1 MRIARFDLLRYG
13 KFTDRSL
20 TLPRADQD
28 FHFIVG
34 PNEAGKSTLRAAI
47 QDLLF
52 GIETRSRFNFLHP
65 HHEMRLGARLEREG
79 GQDAGPLDFI
89 RLKARTNT
97 LKTPGGATLPEE
109 ALSPFLGQ
117 VDRHFFDQMFGLD
130 HQRLVAGGEQILNA
144 SNDIGRILF
153 QAAAGIG
160 GLGEIR
166 EQLEQEADRLWSKRK
181 SDNRE
186 YYQASAQLEQ
196 AKADLDRATV
206 RAKDWLAAR
215 ERVGDLQAD
224 LERTS
229 AGCQV
234 LEQERDRLQ
243 RVWRIATPLANLRD
257 REERLAVLGAVPTL
271 PEEAGAQLAR
281 AERDIAMASQSLQ
294 LHEAQVVDLT
304 ARRDALH
311 PDPAILERATEIA
324 ALAEQRQRLGNH
336 ERDIGRR
343 LEEVRVLWQ
352 QVQNGAR
359 QLGWPDED
367 ETALGQRLPG
377 RLVRSAINE
386 LLRRHEAL
394 AQTLASAEETI
405 RARQRELQV
414 IDADLVALPG
424 TQPPPALPKALVAAR
439 DLGNISVQQL
449 QLDGQVARLTRD
461 LDRALLALGEGH
473 PALDHLSSLALPAP
487 REITDIIQ
495 WRATLESSAAKL
507 ADGLRE
513 LRAEV
518 GRLELETR
526 QYQATHKPVTLA
538 EVRERRAQRDATW
551 GGIKAGALALAET
564 ADRFEQQIA
573 SADVLSDQRHDK
585 AQEAAGLQA
594 RLDRLEQLLQ
604 QQRDLEALV
613 QENDRDLTAHH
624 QDWERQIAHIG
635 LPGLPLARVESWRAA
650 RERVLRAVEA
660 LEEDRAGRDAFGR
673 RVTAA
678 SQALA
683 RALGTL
689 APDGESQGLAALLP
703 LAEEVVTSARQAA
716 DKREL
721 LANQKVRALATL
733 AENRQRREEAHQ
745 AMAAWR
751 SELQQNL
758 ALAHLPPDTPLGALQ
773 EALDLFAEMHR
784 DLEKIRELRVNRI
797 DMMRRDLADF
807 AGTAQTL
814 ARGLAPEL
822 APEAADGIALALAR
836 RLQQETAAAQDRDRL
851 QAALTQA
858 TGEAQADRARLTV
871 AQATL
876 DPLRQRLP
884 PGADLE
890 ILREA
895 IRRSDHQRQLGTER
909 DQFHEQLLK
918 DGDGL
923 DPGALEAERAGID
936 VLAIPARVS
945 ALREEIEQLVSQQN
959 QRTAD
964 LRLAEANLARIAGQD
979 EAAQAE
985 ARRQEA
991 LARMGNAVERFV
1003 RVHTAAKLLRWSIER
1018 FREHKQGPL
1027 LARASA
1033 IFRGLTGGALERLQ
1047 VDYDIQP
1054 PTLLGQRPNGA
1065 RVHIEGMSE
1074 GTRDQLYLALRL
1086 AALEL
1091 HLRQTPPLPFIA
1103 DDLFINYDNG
1113 RARAGF
1119 AALADLSRLT
1129 QVIFL
1134 SHHHHLVELASEVFG
1149 GDLNVLDLE
1158 V

>member
-34 PNEAGKSTLRAAI
+34 PNEAGKSTLRDAI

-52 GIETRSRFNFLHP
+52 GIETRSRYNFLHP
-65 HHEMRLGARLEREG
+65 HHEMRLGALLERDG
-79 GQDAGPLDFI
+79 DQNAGPLDFI
-89 RLKARTNT
+89 RLKARNNT
-97 LKTPGGATLPEE
+97 LRTPDGATLLEE

-117 VDRHFFDQMFGLD
+117 VDRHFFDQMFGLN

-166 EQLEQEADRLWSKRK
+166 EQLEQEADRLWGKRK

-206 RAKDWLAAR
+206 RTKDWLAAR
-215 ERVGDLQAD
+215 ERVADLQAD
-224 LERTS
+224 LAKAG

-234 LEQERDRLQ
+234 LERERDRLQ
-243 RVWRIATPLANLRD
+243 RVWRIARPLADLRD
-257 REERLAVLGAVPTL
+257 REERLGALGVVPIL
-271 PEEAGAQLAR
+271 PEEAGAQLAL
-281 AERDIAMASQSLQ
+281 AERDIALASQSLK
-294 LHEAQVVDLT
+294 LHEDQVVDLT

-311 PDPAILERATEIA
+311 PDPAILERATEIE

-352 QVQNGAR
+352 QVQDGAR

-367 ETALGQRLPG
+367 ETALAQRLPG

-386 LLRRHEAL
+386 LLRRQEAL
-394 AQTLASAEETI
+394 AQTLASTQETI

-414 IDADLVALPG
+414 IEADLAALPD
-424 TQPPPALPKALVAAR
+424 TLPPPALPEALAAAR
-439 DLGNISVQQL
+439 DLGNIRVQQL
-449 QLDGQVARLTRD
+449 QLDSQVARLTRE

-473 PALDHLSSLALPAP
+473 PALDRLSSLALPAP
-487 REITDIIQ
+487 PEIADLIQ
-495 WRATLESSAAKL
+495 RRANLETSTAKL
-507 ADGLRE
+507 ADSLRE

-526 QYQATHKPVTLA
+526 QYRAAHKPVTLA
-538 EVRERRAQRDATW
+538 EVRDRRAQRDATW

-573 SADVLSDQRHDK
+573 SADALSDQRHDK

-594 RLDRLEQLLQ
+594 RLDRREQLLQ
-604 QQRDLEALV
+604 QQRDLEALA
-613 QENDRDLTAHH
+613 QENDRTLTAHH
-624 QDWERQIAHIG
+624 QDWERQSARMG
-635 LPGLPLARVESWRAA
+635 LPGLLLARVESWRAA
-650 RERVLRAVEA
+650 RERVLRAAEA
-660 LEEDRAGRDAFGR
+660 LEEDRASRDAFAR

-683 RALGTL
+683 RALGPL
-689 APDGESQGLAALLP
+689 APEGEGSGLAALLP

-716 DKREL
+716 DRREL
-721 LANQKVRALATL
+721 LASQKVRAEATL

-751 SELQQNL
+751 SELERNL
-758 ALAHLPPDTPLGALQ
+758 ALAHLPADTPLGALQ

-784 DLEKIRELRVNRI
+784 DLDKIRELRVNRI
-797 DMMRRDLADF
+797 DMMRRDLTDF
-807 AGTAQTL
+807 AEAAQAL
-814 ARGLAPEL
+814 ARGLDL
-822 APEAADGIALALAR
+822 DLVRQAADGIALTLGR
-836 RLQQETAAAQDRDRL
+836 RLQQETAAAQERDRL
-851 QAALTQA
+851 LAALTQA
-858 TGEAQADRARLTV
+858 AEAAQADRTGIAS

-884 PGADLE
+884 PGADLAA
-890 ILREA
+890 LREA
-895 IRRSDHQRQLGTER
+895 IQHSDRQRQLGAER
-909 DQFHEQLLK
+909 DQALGQLLK

-923 DPGALEAERAGID
+923 DRGALEAEWAATD
-936 VLAIPARVS
+936 VPAIPARLE
-945 ALREEIEQLVSQQN
+945 ALKQEIDQRVSQQN
-959 QRTAD
+959 QWTAD
-964 LRLAEANLARIAGQD
+964 LRLAEAALERIAGQD

-991 LARMGNAVERFV
+991 LARMGNAVERFI

-1027 LARASA
+1027 LARASE

-1047 VDYDIQP
+1047 VDYDHQP
-1054 PTLLGQRPNGA
+1054 PTLLGQRPTGA

-1091 HLRQTPPLPFIA
+1091 HLQQTPALPFIA

-1134 SHHHHLVELASEVFG
+1134 SHHHHLVELAKQVFG
-1149 GDLNVLDLE
+1149 ENLNILDLGA
-1158 V
+1158 

>member
-20 TLPRADQD
+20 TLLRADQD

-65 HHEMRLGARLEREG
+65 HHEMRLGACLEREG
-79 GQDAGPLDFI
+79 GQDAGQLDFI
-89 RLKARTNT
+89 RLKARTNP
-97 LKTPGGATLPEE
+97 LKTPGGAALPEE

-186 YYQASAQLEQ
+186 YYQANAQLEQ

-215 ERVGDLQAD
+215 ERVADLQAD
-224 LERTS
+224 LEKAG

-257 REERLAVLGAVPTL
+257 REERLTALGPVPTL
-271 PEEAGAQLAR
+271 PEEAGAQLAQ
-281 AERDIAMASQSLQ
+281 AERNIALASQSLQ

-304 ARRDALH
+304 ARRDVLH
-311 PDPAILERATEIA
+311 PDPAILERAAEIE

-352 QVQNGAR
+352 QVQDGAR
-359 QLGWPDED
+359 QLDWPDED
-367 ETALGQRLPG
+367 ETALGKRLPG
-377 RLVRSAINE
+377 RLVRSAIRD

-405 RARQRELQV
+405 RARQSELQG
-414 IDADLVALPG
+414 INADLAELPV
-424 TQPPPALPKALVAAR
+424 TQPPPALPAALTAAR
-439 DLGNISVQQL
+439 DLGNIRLQEQQL
-449 QLDGQVARLTRD
+449 EGQVVRLTRE

-473 PALDHLSSLALPAP
+473 PALDQVRSLALPSP
-487 REITDIIQ
+487 LEIADLIRR
-495 WRATLESSAAKL
+495 RATLESSAAKL
-507 ADGLRE
+507 ADDLRE
-513 LRAEV
+513 RRAEV

-526 QYQATHKPVTLA
+526 QYQANHKPVTLA
-538 EVRERRAQRDATW
+538 EVRDQRAQRDATW

-564 ADRFEQQIA
+564 ADRFEQQIV
-573 SADVLSDQRHDK
+573 SADALSDQRHDK

-594 RLDRLEQLLQ
+594 RLDRLEQLLE
-604 QQRDLEALV
+604 QQRDLEGQV
-613 QENDRDLTAHH
+613 QENDSALTAHH

-650 RERVLRAVEA
+650 RERVLRAAEA

-683 RALGTL
+683 RVLGPL
-689 APDGESQGLAALLP
+689 APDGETQGLAPLLL

-716 DKREL
+716 DRREL
-721 LANQKVRALATL
+721 LANQQVRAEAAL

-751 SELQQNL
+751 SALQHNL
-758 ALAHLPPDTPLGALQ
+758 ALAHLPPATPLGALQ

-807 AGTAQTL
+807 ADAAQTL

-822 APEAADGIALALAR
+822 ALEAADGIALALAR
-836 RLQQETAAAQDRDRL
+836 RLQQETAAAQDRARL
-851 QAALTQA
+851 VTALTKA
-858 TGEAQADRARLTV
+858 TEGAQADRARIAV

-890 ILREA
+890 IMREA
-895 IRRSDHQRQLGTER
+895 IRRSDHQRQLGAER
-909 DQFHEQLLK
+909 DQALGQLLQ

-923 DPGALEAERAGID
+923 DRGALEAERAGTD
-936 VLAIPARVS
+936 VLAIPARLQ
-945 ALREEIEQLVSQQN
+945 ALKQEIDQRVGQQN
-959 QRTAD
+959 QWTAD
-964 LRLAEANLARIAGQD
+964 LRVAEANLERIAGQD

-991 LARMGNAVERFV
+991 LARMGNAVERFI

-1027 LARASA
+1027 LARASD

-1091 HLRQTPPLPFIA
+1091 HLQQTPPLPFVA

-1134 SHHHHLVELASEVFG
+1134 SHHHHLVDLASDVFG
-1149 GDLNVLDLE
+1149 GNLNVLDLGA
-1158 V
+1158 